1 MYRIIFLWYNIAQL
15 KGIFMGKVNI
25 KKLILGKTLPVACT
39 LCLVGCNAN
48 TVEASVRVS
57 EESMHSKETEAIGD
71 EDFDYNITCAI
82 NDDDVFFEKVSPG
95 EEVLLDDIILT
106 NSERGIKTYKSLT
119 LGKELINSIK
129 LYSLNDE
136 YKDVTER
143 LNVRV
148 LAEETLTSPLV
159 TEYVSRHSHTALYVE
174 DSDDLNWE
182 QLYFVLKNNIAIK
195 RKMLSKNIETAK
207 TEEEKEC
214 LQSLEEIRDFS
225 DAELKDWVDQF
236 HEFVI
241 ATRKNYKLDMRRLAC
256 VLQNYVIG
264 FVPGDESLIG
274 TLAQTGD
281 KDMVYPLFEE
291 YYPNLKEFH
300 QVNYHEFFHLVNTS
314 CCDEKNE
321 LGKLFGMGVEYD
333 IDFKIDFGLVYEYFP
348 FQYRFLEE
356 GKAESYSSSLL
367 NTQAITYYDKQFV
380 NNNIELSLFFQ
391 PGFEKGNFE
400 RASMLHN
407 FIALIQQFPVL
418 DGSSDE
424 EQDWFYAQLEML
436 EAYNVIYDR
445 KNLVDFTYDAY
456 KEDKATFWDV
466 TSERVTVL
474 ENYADLQ
481 LMRNFIWTLMNS
493 KNTDRNKLVLED
505 YYYLMNL
512 FLQRVEM
519 QRKIVCL
526 NYDLKTLDTDYYLSE
541 KEKLFNIFQDNLKR
555 EFSSIEFKRLGDF
568 EDYNLSGGSLSSA
581 FSSRERSNFYKMF
594 MEMDD
599 YYKWNKETYD
609 GSRDIKT
616 YYLIP

>member
-1 MYRIIFLWYNIAQL
+1 ME
-15 KGIFMGKVNI
+15 KVNI

-39 LCLVGCNAN
+39 LCLVGCNVNVMKAHAK
-48 TVEASVRVS
+48 VREDSVL
-57 EESMHSKETEAIGD
+57 SKEIENIED
-71 EDFDYNITCAI
+71 EDFEYNVTCAI

-95 EEVLLDDIILT
+95 EKVFLDDIILT
-106 NSERGIKTYKSLT
+106 NSERGIKIYKSLS
-119 LGKELINSIK
+119 LEKELINNLES
-129 LYSLNDE
+129 YSLNDE
-136 YKDVTER
+136 NKEVIER

-148 LAEETLTSPLV
+148 LAEDTLTSPLV
-159 TEYVSRHSHTALYVE
+159 TEYVGKHSRTALYME
-174 DSDDLNWE
+174 DSDDLNWN
-182 QLYFVLKNNIAIK
+182 QLFLVLKNNIALQ
-195 RKMLSKNIETAK
+195 RKMLSKNIEAAK
-207 TEEEKEC
+207 TEEEKEY

-236 HEFVI
+236 HEFII

-264 FVPGDESLIG
+264 FVPGDETLIG

-291 YYPNLKEFH
+291 YYPNLEEFH

-333 IDFKIDFGLVYEYFP
+333 IDFKIDFGLIYEYFP

-367 NTQAITYYDKQFV
+367 NTQTITYYDKQFV
-380 NNNIELSLFFQ
+380 NNNIELSIFFQ

-424 EQDWFYAQLEML
+424 EENWFYTQLEML

-445 KNLVDFTYDAY
+445 KHLFDFTYDAY
-456 KEDKATFWDV
+456 KEDKVNWSDV
-466 TSERVTVL
+466 TSKRVTTL

-493 KNTDRNKLVLED
+493 KNADRNKLVLED

-519 QRKIVCL
+519 QREIVCL
-526 NYDLKTLDTDYYLSE
+526 NYDLKTLDTNYYLSE
-541 KEKLFNIFQDNLKR
+541 KEKLFNIFQDSLER
-555 EFSSIEFKRLGDF
+555 EFSSIEFKRLGKF

-599 YYKWNKETYD
+599 YYKWNKEIYD
-609 GSRDIKT
+609 GSRDIKS